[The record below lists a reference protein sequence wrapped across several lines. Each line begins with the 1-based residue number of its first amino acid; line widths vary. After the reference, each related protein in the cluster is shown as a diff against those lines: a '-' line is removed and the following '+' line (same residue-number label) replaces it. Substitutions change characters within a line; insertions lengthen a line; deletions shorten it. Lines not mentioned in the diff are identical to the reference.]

1 MAYDYRITRICLL
14 SMRILINLMKYCYK
28 SPYKLPVKQP
38 VTAVDHKKWP
48 MTI

>member
-1 MAYDYRITRICLL
+1 
-14 SMRILINLMKYCYK
+14 MRILINLMKYCYK

-48 MTI
+48 MTIELLHMIFIHENLN